1 MKPFVVDRGDC
12 DRVYAVRIS
21 VEVALITACSTIAT
35 SKYED
40 RTLSTPSV
48 VYTVYN
54 SFLDEVAWAF
64 HRHAVIGRSPATAID
79 GNILETIIK
88 CGSFIHI

>member
-1 MKPFVVDRGDC
+1 MEAFVVDRRDC
-12 DRVYAVRIS
+12 DRVYAVRVS

-48 VYTVYN
+48 VNTVYN

-64 HRHAVIGRSPATAID
+64 HRHAVIGGSPATAIYR
-79 GNILETIIK
+79 NILETIIE
-88 CGSFIHI
+88 CGCFIHI